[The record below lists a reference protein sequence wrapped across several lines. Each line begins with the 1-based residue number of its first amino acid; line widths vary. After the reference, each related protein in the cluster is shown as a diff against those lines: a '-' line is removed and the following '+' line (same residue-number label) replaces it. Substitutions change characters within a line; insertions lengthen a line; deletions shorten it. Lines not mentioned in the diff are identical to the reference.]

1 MTRVSTIPNKIPN
14 KFLKQIRA
22 KRYDKA
28 ILYTLGIFGPHKL
41 EELINNPIK
50 SINDRLDKELFL
62 QTSKDLIEKNLIES
76 ISEENEIYYK
86 ITVKGEEELLRL
98 MENTLILKRV
108 TDLFSF
114 ILGPIEKDDNINVS
128 SFSGYRLS
136 YKEII
141 FGLLSVHWRINS
153 FIEAVQEYGEI
164 GPEKNISLGKII
176 EVNANQYPQNIAIK
190 YEDREYTYQQFNE
203 WVNKYANHFISLG
216 IQQGEVINVMLENRP
231 EILFVIAAMSKI
243 GAIASLI
250 NTRQRAA
257 TLTHSL
263 TISDVRFYVIGE
275 ELFDAFQ
282 EVKSNLNLNE
292 KHKLYFVVDRGEM
305 SIPEGYIDLIEATSN
320 QNSDNPSSTLKM
332 KGKYTYA
339 YIFTSGTT
347 GLPKAAHIRN
357 MHTAGARIGWG
368 KLAFHMESDDV
379 IYICLPL
386 FHSNAIHVGW
396 AAALYNAATVA
407 IGRRFS
413 VRNFWKDCIRYGAT
427 CFNYIGEVCR
437 YLYNQP
443 PSPLDKQH
451 NVYKIGGN
459 GLRPEIWNEF
469 KERFGIKEVYE
480 HYGMTEMMGMFCNYL
495 NLDKTLGI
503 CFDPYAIVKYDL
515 DNDEI
520 ILNNEGYC
528 QKVEEGEAGLFLLK
542 MRDQYTFAGYTDEK
556 STKKKILHNVFEKGD
571 AWYHTGDMLRNIG
584 YYHAQFVDRLGDTFR
599 WKGENVS
606 TTEVEEVI
614 SLFDQIELSTVYGVQ
629 IPGTE
634 GRAGMA
640 SIKSKKEPNEF
651 SFNKFLKIIEK
662 NLPKYAIPQFIRFL
676 SDLSTTSTHKI
687 QKTHLKN
694 ESFDITKISDPIF
707 VLLPNSSEYVPLT
720 DKIFQDIINEKYH
733 F

>member
-114 ILGPIEKDDNINVS
+114 ILGPIEKDNKINVS

-141 FGLLSVHWRINS
+141 FGLLSIHWRINS
-153 FIEAVQEYGEI
+153 FIEAAQEYGEI

-176 EVNANQYPQNIAIK
+176 EVNANQFPQNIAIK

-263 TISDVRFYVIGE
+263 TINDVRFYVIGE
-275 ELFDAFQ
+275 ELFGAFQ

-292 KHKLYFVVDRGEM
+292 KHKLFFVVDRGEK

-320 QNSDNPSSTLKM
+320 QNSDNPSSTL
-332 KGKYTYA
+332 
-339 YIFTSGTT
+339 
-347 GLPKAAHIRN
+347 
-357 MHTAGARIGWG
+357 
-368 KLAFHMESDDV
+368 
-379 IYICLPL
+379 
-386 FHSNAIHVGW
+386 
-396 AAALYNAATVA
+396 
-407 IGRRFS
+407 
-413 VRNFWKDCIRYGAT
+413 
-427 CFNYIGEVCR
+427 
-437 YLYNQP
+437 
-443 PSPLDKQH
+443 
-451 NVYKIGGN
+451 
-459 GLRPEIWNEF
+459 
-469 KERFGIKEVYE
+469 
-480 HYGMTEMMGMFCNYL
+480 
-495 NLDKTLGI
+495 
-503 CFDPYAIVKYDL
+503 
-515 DNDEI
+515 
-520 ILNNEGYC
+520 
-528 QKVEEGEAGLFLLK
+528 
-542 MRDQYTFAGYTDEK
+542 
-556 STKKKILHNVFEKGD
+556 
-571 AWYHTGDMLRNIG
+571 
-584 YYHAQFVDRLGDTFR
+584 
-599 WKGENVS
+599 
-606 TTEVEEVI
+606 
-614 SLFDQIELSTVYGVQ
+614 
-629 IPGTE
+629 
-634 GRAGMA
+634 
-640 SIKSKKEPNEF
+640 
-651 SFNKFLKIIEK
+651 
-662 NLPKYAIPQFIRFL
+662 
-676 SDLSTTSTHKI
+676 
-687 QKTHLKN
+687 
-694 ESFDITKISDPIF
+694 
-707 VLLPNSSEYVPLT
+707 
-720 DKIFQDIINEKYH
+720 
-733 F
+733 